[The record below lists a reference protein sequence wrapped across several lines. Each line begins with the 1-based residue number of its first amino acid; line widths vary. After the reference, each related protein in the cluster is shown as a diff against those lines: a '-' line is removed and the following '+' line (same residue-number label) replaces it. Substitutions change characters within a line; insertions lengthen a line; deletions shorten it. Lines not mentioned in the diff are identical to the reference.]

1 MKKEMKKILSR
12 VVCSGLL
19 FFTSLILLIGQGLA
33 WFSSS
38 TRVTATGKISVA
50 GFGISEILCSFY
62 RYDGVRYDL
71 DGGIYDDAGA
81 ELKDEAFEMPEYD
94 TIITEK
100 NAYNNVVMRV
110 ALTLDSADGKRVA
123 VEAEALSGTTFGKT
137 VSTGTS
143 GALSGYLSDVV
154 KISVMDGFTPAAGAK
169 NSEIYWAA
177 TAAFASAP
185 SVPDSRNQFVT
196 LTSAGETVTAEK
208 VAAIQVGAA
217 EAAAGK
223 NTLVLWINL
232 EYEES
237 LVREFCAVTGLNYGE
252 LTSSAIGSTIPLS
265 ADLRFTFYAAAGD
278 HGAQNSDVL

>member
-1 MKKEMKKILSR
+1 MKKELKKILSR

-100 NAYNNVVMRV
+100 
-110 ALTLDSADGKRVA
+110 KR
-123 VEAEALSGTTFGKT
+123 L
-137 VSTGTS
+137 
-143 GALSGYLSDVV
+143 
-154 KISVMDGFTPAAGAK
+154 
-169 NSEIYWAA
+169 
-177 TAAFASAP
+177 
-185 SVPDSRNQFVT
+185 
-196 LTSAGETVTAEK
+196 
-208 VAAIQVGAA
+208 
-217 EAAAGK
+217 
-223 NTLVLWINL
+223 
-232 EYEES
+232 
-237 LVREFCAVTGLNYGE
+237 
-252 LTSSAIGSTIPLS
+252 
-265 ADLRFTFYAAAGD
+265 
-278 HGAQNSDVL
+278 

>member
-1 MKKEMKKILSR
+1 MKKELKKILSR

-110 ALTLDSADGKRVA
+110 ALTLDSADGKRV
-123 VEAEALSGTTFGKT
+123 V
-137 VSTGTS
+137 
-143 GALSGYLSDVV
+143 
-154 KISVMDGFTPAAGAK
+154 
-169 NSEIYWAA
+169 
-177 TAAFASAP
+177 
-185 SVPDSRNQFVT
+185 
-196 LTSAGETVTAEK
+196 
-208 VAAIQVGAA
+208 
-217 EAAAGK
+217 
-223 NTLVLWINL
+223 
-232 EYEES
+232 
-237 LVREFCAVTGLNYGE
+237 
-252 LTSSAIGSTIPLS
+252 
-265 ADLRFTFYAAAGD
+265 
-278 HGAQNSDVL
+278 

>member
-1 MKKEMKKILSR
+1 
-12 VVCSGLL
+12 
-19 FFTSLILLIGQGLA
+19 
-33 WFSSS
+33 
-38 TRVTATGKISVA
+38 
-50 GFGISEILCSFY
+50 
-62 RYDGVRYDL
+62 
-71 DGGIYDDAGA
+71 
-81 ELKDEAFEMPEYD
+81 
-94 TIITEK
+94 
-100 NAYNNVVMRV
+100 MRV

-217 EAAAGK
+217 EATAGK

-278 HGAQNSDVL
+278 HGAQNSDIL